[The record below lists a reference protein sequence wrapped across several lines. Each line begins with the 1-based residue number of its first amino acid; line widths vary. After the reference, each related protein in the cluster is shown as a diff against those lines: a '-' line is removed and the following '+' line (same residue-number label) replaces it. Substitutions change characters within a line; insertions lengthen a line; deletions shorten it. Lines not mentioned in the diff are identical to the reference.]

1 VSGWG
6 LKGVSVV
13 FGHHTALDAVDLDL
27 PRSQIAAV
35 VGGDGAGKT
44 TLARVLV
51 GLAEPSRGQVH
62 RPDRSEIGYQS
73 EASGVWGDLTVAENL
88 AFVADA
94 HRLTGDD
101 RTRRIGAL
109 LETTRL
115 GDARQRLAAR
125 LSGGMRQKLGVAMAL
140 LPDPKLL
147 VLDEPTTG
155 LDPVS
160 RTELWRVI
168 AGAAAGG
175 AAVLVT
181 TTYVEEAERAATV
194 LALDEGS
201 VLASGTPAQVRAAMR
216 GVVATV
222 LANHP
227 GRLRWRRGGTW
238 RAWLPDGVI
247 PVGAVAIE
255 PDLSDLVTVAALAR
269 REQP

>member
-1 VSGWG
+1 MTGWG
-6 LKGVSVV
+6 REGVTVV

-27 PRSQIAAV
+27 PPSHIAAV

-51 GLAEPSRGQVH
+51 GLAEPNRGRVH
-62 RPDRSEIGYQS
+62 RPDRDAIGYQS
-73 EASGVWGDLTVAENL
+73 EASGVWGDLTVSENL

-94 HRLTGDD
+94 HRLSGAD
-101 RTRRIGAL
+101 RLRRIEAL
-109 LETTRL
+109 LATTRL
-115 GDARQRLAAR
+115 GEARHRLAAR

-140 LPDPKLL
+140 LPDPRLL

-168 AGAAAGG
+168 AGAAAAG

-181 TTYVEEAERAATV
+181 TTYVEEAERATTV

-201 VLASGTPAQVRAAMR
+201 VLAAGTPAEVRAAMR
-216 GVVATV
+216 GAVATV
-222 LANHP
+222 PASHP
-227 GRLRWRRGGTW
+227 GRLRWRRGGAW
-238 RAWLPDGVI
+238 RAWLPDGKI
-247 PVGAVAIE
+247 PPGAEAIE

-269 REQP
+269 REPV

>member
-1 VSGWG
+1 VTGWG
-6 LKGVSVV
+6 LEGVTVE
-13 FGHHTALDAVDLDL
+13 FGHHTALDTVDLDL
-27 PRSQIAAV
+27 PGWQIAAV

-51 GLAEPSRGQVH
+51 GLVEPTRGRVR
-62 RPDRSEIGYQS
+62 RPDRAQIGYQS

-88 AFVADA
+88 GFVADA
-94 HRLTGDD
+94 HHLAGDD
-101 RTRRIGAL
+101 RVRRVAAL
-109 LETTRL
+109 LEATRL
-115 GDARQRLAAR
+115 GDARHRLAAR

-140 LPDPKLL
+140 LPNPRLL

-160 RTELWRVI
+160 RTEVWRVI
-168 AGAAAGG
+168 AGAAASG

-181 TTYVEEAERAATV
+181 TTYVEEAERAATI

-201 VLASGTPAQVRAAMR
+201 VLASGTPEQVRAAMQ

-222 LANHP
+222 PATHP
-227 GRLRWRRGGTW
+227 GRYRWRRGGRW

-247 PVGAVAIE
+247 PEGASAIE

-269 REQP
+269 KEQS